1 MTLNRLKHKKFGV
14 LLVNSFLSQRD
25 DDSQLPEVLERI
37 EEVVL
42 ASQDLPEVAQTI
54 RRLSELIRTQFVLG
68 LHDILH
74 AIVMRISSV
83 KTVL

>member
-1 MTLNRLKHKKFGV
+1 MLHLVLIFNILVFYMVLFYDNTLPIK
-14 LLVNSFLSQRD
+14 
-25 DDSQLPEVLERI
+25 I
-37 EEVVL
+37 
-42 ASQDLPEVAQTI
+42 
-54 RRLSELIRTQFVLG
+54 G

>member
-1 MTLNRLKHKKFGV
+1 MVRLSGFLCRLTSWKGELVIV
-14 LLVNSFLSQRD
+14 LMGHVSVTISYSSRCLTTETVKYINENSF
-25 DDSQLPEVLERI
+25 I
-37 EEVVL
+37 ENL
-42 ASQDLPEVAQTI
+42 AASK
-54 RRLSELIRTQFVLG
+54 LG